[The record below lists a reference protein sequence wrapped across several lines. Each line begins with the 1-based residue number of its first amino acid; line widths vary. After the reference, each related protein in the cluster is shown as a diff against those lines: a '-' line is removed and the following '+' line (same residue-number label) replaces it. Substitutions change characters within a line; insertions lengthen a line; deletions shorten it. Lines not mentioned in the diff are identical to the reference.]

1 MLFKC
6 FKIIF
11 ICFRHGINPFS
22 SIGKNIEKMSTRFS
36 EKEKRF
42 FVNSCKNEYLKV
54 YLKKVIL

>member
-11 ICFRHGINPFS
+11 ICFRYGINPFS